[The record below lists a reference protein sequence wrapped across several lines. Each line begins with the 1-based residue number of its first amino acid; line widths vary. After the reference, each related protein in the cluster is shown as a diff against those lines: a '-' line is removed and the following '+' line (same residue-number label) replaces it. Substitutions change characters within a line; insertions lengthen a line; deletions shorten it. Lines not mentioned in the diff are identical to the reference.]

1 MKFTKNIDGRLS
13 DEINSKSTKA
23 FYDSVVNAIETDNVS
38 VFATQLQIY
47 ITRIGLI
54 VSECSLEKK
63 MEKGYMLGAIQYL
76 CIDVC
81 HSRPLWHYLQAIDV
95 NYQGNVGKHTLKDI
109 DINIGECIGQYNKLI
124 NELIKQTGSKVLG
137 KCKLRPK
144 TTKKEKKIFKDNNV
158 EQFGILNTKKTFTK
172 REIKY
177 SIKALGKYCVDKYNH
192 IVQVGIVVKTEN
204 SYQCGSMRAGIKWAQ
219 NTQGIEGYFPIKK
232 RNVGYSDETV
242 ILEIPQSMLKGNA
255 VEVNCCVSAFESTA
269 FSGYKLSNCEVSPNS
284 HKLICYLDEEV
295 NDTYYIKDVENKQN
309 NNQGEKIDYYEKIL
323 NEFRKKESN

>member
-13 DEINSKSTKA
+13 DEINNKSTKA

-63 MEKGYMLGAIQYL
+63 MGKGYMLGAIEYL

-81 HSRPLWHYLQAIDV
+81 HNRPLWHYLQAIDV
-95 NYQGNVGKHTLKDI
+95 NYQGNIGKHTLKDI

-124 NELIKQTGSKVLG
+124 NELIKQTGSKVLDN
-137 KCKLRPK
+137 CKLHPK
-144 TTKKEKKIFKDNNV
+144 TKEKKIFKDNNV

-177 SIKALGKYCVDKYNH
+177 SIKALAKYYVDKYNH
-192 IVQVGIVVKTEN
+192 IVQVGIVVETEN
-204 SYQCGSMRAGIKWAQ
+204 WTECKRMRAGVKWAEDA
-219 NTQGIEGYFPIKK
+219 QGKECNFPIKK
-232 RNVGYSDETV
+232 RTVSYHGETI
-242 ILEIPQSMLKGNA
+242 ILEIPQSMVKGNT
-255 VEVNCCVSAFESTA
+255 VQVNCCVSAFEETLY
-269 FSGYKLSNCEVSPNS
+269 SGYKLSNCEVSSPI
-284 HKLICYLDEEV
+284 HKLTCYFNEEV
-295 NDTYYIKDVENKQN
+295 NDIN
-309 NNQGEKIDYYEKIL
+309 NIIG
-323 NEFRKKESN
+323 